1 MNEKNLPRGIR
12 NRNPGNIRRGKSR
25 YKGETQGCDAA
36 FKSFATMQWGYR
48 AIFVLLHTYAV
59 RYGLRTIRGMISR
72 YAPPEENDTRNYVD
86 TVAAL
91 SETDAD
97 RLIDTLR
104 AEDMIPIVEA
114 ISRVENCID
123 ADKEQVLRGWELFR
137 TDY

>member
-12 NRNPGNIRRGKSR
+12 NRNPGNIRRGKTR

-91 SETDAD
+91 SKTDAD

-114 ISRVENCID
+114 ISRVENGID
-123 ADKEQVLRGWELFR
+123 ADKEQVFRGWELFR

>member
-12 NRNPGNIRRGKSR
+12 NRNPGNIRRGNTR
-25 YKGETQGCDAA
+25 YKGETQGCDTA
-36 FKSFATMQWGYR
+36 FKSFATLQWGYR

-86 TVAAL
+86 TVARL
-91 SETDAD
+91 SKTDAD

-114 ISRVENCID
+114 ISRVENGID

>member
-1 MNEKNLPRGIR
+1 
-12 NRNPGNIRRGKSR
+12 
-25 YKGETQGCDAA
+25 
-36 FKSFATMQWGYR
+36 MQWGYR

-86 TVAAL
+86 TVARL
-91 SETDAD
+91 SKTDAD

-114 ISRVENCID
+114 ISRVENGID

>member
-1 MNEKNLPRGIR
+1 MNEKNLPKGIR
-12 NRNPGNIRRGKSR
+12 NRNPGNIRRGKTR
-25 YKGETQGCDAA
+25 YKGETQGCDAV
-36 FKSFATMQWGYR
+36 FKSFAAMQWGYR

-72 YAPPEENDTRNYVD
+72 YAPPEENDTRAYVD
-86 TVAAL
+86 TVAGL
-91 SETDAD
+91 SKTDAD
-97 RLIDTLR
+97 RRIDTLR

-114 ISRVENCID
+114 ISRVENGID

>member
-12 NRNPGNIRRGKSR
+12 NRNPGNIRRGKTR
-25 YKGETQGCDAA
+25 YKGEAQGCDAA

-86 TVAAL
+86 KVAAL
-91 SETDAD
+91 SKTDAD

-114 ISRVENCID
+114 ISRVENGID
-123 ADKEQVLRGWELFR
+123 ADKEQVFRGWELFR

>member
-12 NRNPGNIRRGKSR
+12 NRNPGNIRRGKTR

-114 ISRVENCID
+114 ISRVENGID
-123 ADKEQVLRGWELFR
+123 ADKEQVFRGWELFR

>member
-12 NRNPGNIRRGKSR
+12 NRNPGNIRRGKTR

-36 FKSFATMQWGYR
+36 FKSFASMQWGYR

-72 YAPPEENDTRNYVD
+72 YAPPEENDTRNYVY

-91 SETDAD
+91 SKTDAD
-97 RLIDTLR
+97 RRIDTLR

-114 ISRVENCID
+114 ISRVENGID

>member
-12 NRNPGNIRRGKSR
+12 NRNPGNIRRGKTR

-91 SETDAD
+91 SKTDAD

-114 ISRVENCID
+114 ISRVENGID

>member
-12 NRNPGNIRRGKSR
+12 NRNPGNIRRGKTR

-59 RYGLRTIRGMISR
+59 RYGLRTIRDTISR

-91 SETDAD
+91 SKTDAD
-97 RLIDTLR
+97 RRIDTLR

-114 ISRVENCID
+114 ISRVENGID
-123 ADKEQVLRGWELFR
+123 ADKEQVFRGWELFR
-137 TDY
+137 EDY

>member
-1 MNEKNLPRGIR
+1 MNETNLPRG
-12 NRNPGNIRRGKSR
+12 NRNPGNIRRGKTR

-91 SETDAD
+91 SKTDAD

-114 ISRVENCID
+114 ISRVENGID
-123 ADKEQVLRGWELFR
+123 ADKEQVFRGWELFR

>member
-12 NRNPGNIRRGKSR
+12 NRNPGNIRRGKTR

-72 YAPPEENDTRNYVD
+72 YAPPEENDTRNYVN

-91 SETDAD
+91 SKTDAD

-114 ISRVENCID
+114 ISRVENGID

-137 TDY
+137 EDY

>member
-12 NRNPGNIRRGKSR
+12 NRNPGNIRRGKTR

-91 SETDAD
+91 SKTDAD

-104 AEDMIPIVEA
+104 AEDMMPIVEA
-114 ISRVENCID
+114 ISRVENGID
-123 ADKEQVLRGWELFR
+123 ADKEQVFRGWELFR